1 METPSDVE
9 HRLVQTPHVVN
20 TSKSDRGT
28 RLRIR
33 TVQVGAGPTVA
44 WRNPQVLNQAW
55 EDREDSRL
63 H

>member
-44 WRNPQVLNQAW
+44 
-55 EDREDSRL
+55 
-63 H
+63 